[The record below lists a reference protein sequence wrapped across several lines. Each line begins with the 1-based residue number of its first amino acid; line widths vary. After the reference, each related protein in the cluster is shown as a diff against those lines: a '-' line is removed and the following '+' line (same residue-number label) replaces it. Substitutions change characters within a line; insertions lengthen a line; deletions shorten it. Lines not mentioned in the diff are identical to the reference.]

1 MNHINANTVIGILGS
16 GQLSRMSSLAAAE
29 LGIKT
34 SIYCDSEKI
43 KSPASLV
50 NSNITHGSLKNL
62 DQILYFAKNC
72 DYLTLENEFID
83 SSILKA
89 IDEKFPN
96 KLFPNS
102 HTFNFIGDKI
112 SEKKYFSQ
120 MGLPIGPYTEIK
132 SKADIIKFAQTHSYP
147 LILKKSKGGYDGF
160 GNFKINSENQI
171 DEALDKMNFNSTNKP
186 DLLVERFIHY
196 KKELAVVG
204 VKNSFEQ
211 KIYPIVETHQDNHI
225 CHFVSAPA
233 DIAPETENEIN
244 KLTNLA
250 LAQLPTRGLFAFEYF
265 LDQNDQIY
273 FNESAP
279 RPHNSA
285 HYTMNA
291 CKTSQFKNHILSVLD
306 LPLGSTDMIYPAT
319 VMLNLLGT
327 QNGIAELKP
336 LNQFLNSHNAFLH
349 LYGKEFSKPG
359 RKMGHITF
367 VGSNKAEL
375 FSHAQKLKEIYS
387 L

>member
-16 GQLSRMSSLAAAE
+16 GQLSRMSALAAAE

-34 SIYCDSEKI
+34 SIYCDSKKI
-43 KSPASLV
+43 KSPASHV
-50 NSNITHGSLKNL
+50 SSNITLGSLNNL

-72 DYLTLENEFID
+72 DFLTLENEFID
-83 SSILKA
+83 SAILKA

-96 KLFPNS
+96 KLFPHS
-102 HTFNFIGDKI
+102 GCFELIGDKL
-112 SEKKYFSQ
+112 SEKKYFSDI
-120 MGLPIGPYTEIK
+120 GLPIGPYTQIK
-132 SKADIIKFAQTHSYP
+132 SKTDIIQFAQIHTYP
-147 LILKKSKGGYDGF
+147 LILKKSKGSYDGF
-160 GNFKINSENQI
+160 GNFKINNENQI
-171 DEALDKMNFNSTNKP
+171 DEALDKMGFYSSNKS
-186 DLLVERFIHY
+186 DLLVEKFIHY
-196 KKELAVVG
+196 KKELALVG

-211 KIYPIVETHQDNHI
+211 KLYPIVETHQDNHI

-233 DIAPETENEIN
+233 DISCATEQKIN
-244 KLTNLA
+244 ALTKLA
-250 LAQLPTRGLFAFEYF
+250 LSKLPARGLFAFEYF
-265 LDQNDQIY
+265 LDENDQVY

-285 HYTMNA
+285 HYTINA

-306 LPLGSTDMIYPAT
+306 LPLGSTDMIYPST

-336 LNQFLNSHNAFLH
+336 LAEFLSIKNAFLH
-349 LYGKEFSKPG
+349 LYGKEQSKPG

-367 VGSNKAEL
+367 VGNTKIEL
-375 FSHAQKLKEIYS
+375 FTQAQALKEIYS